1 MTDAVQA
8 LYLSGVLTPRLR
20 RRLRQYRACRGSY
33 NLVVRTFHRMRRLVD
48 RDPVRVTTYLGYE
61 FSYPVDSMIGRHVAR
76 HGDWDA
82 ILARI
87 VVQAFPEDDPFIC
100 EVGSNIGASLLQILR
115 GKPRATVLALEPSN
129 DFRPF
134 LERNLRAA
142 GFSNVRVLPLFVGA
156 QPGTTWLYN
165 NETTASATGPE
176 YADHEARGRQQVEV
190 ITLDQVLSAEP
201 RVDFIKIDTDGFDF
215 EVLLGAERTLRNH
228 RPLLFF
234 ELAPGMVSDSQAR
247 LSSLQALGYERLI
260 CLSPGQHAAVIG
272 VTNDPDRAVGW
283 AMESGY
289 CDVLSWDSTEPKS
302 KARFAG
308 LEAALARRA

>member
-1 MTDAVQA
+1 MFA
-8 LYLSGVLTPRLR
+8 PRLR
-20 RRLRQYRACRGSY
+20 RRLRQYQACRDSY
-33 NLVVRTFHRMRRLVD
+33 NVVVRTLRRIRRLVD
-48 RDPVRVTTYLGYE
+48 RHPVRVTTYLGHE
-61 FSYPVDSMIGRHVAR
+61 FAYPIDSMIGRHVAR

-87 VVQAFPEDDPFIC
+87 VVQAFPEDEPFIC

-129 DFRPF
+129 DFRPY

-142 GFSNVRVLPLFVGA
+142 GYTNVRVLPLFVGA

-190 ITLDQVLSAEP
+190 RTLDEVLSAEP

-215 EVLLGAERTLRNH
+215 EVLQGAERILRKQQ
-228 RPLLFF
+228 PLLFF
-234 ELAPGMVSDSQAR
+234 ELAPGMVADSQAR

-272 VTNDPDRAVGW
+272 VTRDPDRAVAW
-283 AMESGY
+283 ATELGY
-289 CDVLSWDSTEPKS
+289 CDVLSWDSTEPRS
-302 KARFAG
+302 AARFAG
-308 LEAALARRA
+308 LETALAQRA